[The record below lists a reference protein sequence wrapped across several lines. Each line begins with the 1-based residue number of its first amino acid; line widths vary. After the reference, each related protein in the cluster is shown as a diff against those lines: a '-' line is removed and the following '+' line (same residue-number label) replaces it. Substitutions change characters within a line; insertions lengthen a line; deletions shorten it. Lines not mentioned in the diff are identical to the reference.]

1 METIDKSK
9 KSTSFGRSIENRQD
23 QLLLLCRRMIVQALK
38 DTYDSSKE
46 VSFDAAN
53 YFISS
58 EHEIVCG
65 HVGLNHIKI
74 REDVIEA
81 LRVGGVRK
89 QRMINDIIDEIR
101 EGFKDD

>member
-1 METIDKSK
+1 
-9 KSTSFGRSIENRQD
+9 
-23 QLLLLCRRMIVQALK
+23 VQALK

-74 REDVIEA
+74 REDVIEE
-81 LRVGGVRK
+81 
-89 QRMINDIIDEIR
+89 DIIITYFS
-101 EGFKDD
+101 GVQI

>member
-23 QLLLLCRRMIVQALK
+23 QLLQALK